1 MVLAVGESLATEPLV
16 SVIVPVY
23 NAAMY
28 LDECLAS
35 ICGQTHRNLE
45 IIVVDDGSTDD
56 TPEIIRR
63 FSSVDSRVSVL
74 TQQNKYAGVA
84 RNNGFSQ
91 AQGEYVIFLDADDV
105 FESTMIERM
114 IGRAEETCAD
124 VVVCKSV
131 ALDGRSGLRTPLSHA
146 LHDVDMGAVY
156 SGEDLSDRL
165 FQFCVGWP
173 WDKLYRAEF
182 IRQTGL
188 RFQGLRTTN
197 DAYFVFLS
205 LVLASRI
212 AFVNEA
218 FVLHRVGNSES
229 LEGTRAK
236 SFDNALKAFE
246 AIGFAL
252 KERECYEAFS
262 RSFVNWILDFALWN
276 YSTLDPLSRHV
287 FLLRLRG
294 FARPWIPCGVDS
306 SYYLNE
312 ANARAAE
319 LLQADGDDLLECAF
333 RLEVERRK
341 REAEFEKREAEFKE
355 REAKL
360 IEGNR
365 LLRSENEHL
374 ARLVEEKERSLEL
387 IVGSTTYKTGKA
399 LMTIPCA
406 LKDLL
411 TGTSR

>member
-1 MVLAVGESLATEPLV
+1 MRRSLAAEPLV
-16 SVIVPVY
+16 SVVVPAY
-23 NAAMY
+23 NAARY

-45 IIVVDDGSTDD
+45 VIVVDDGSTDD
-56 TPEIIRR
+56 TPEIIQG
-63 FSSVDSRVSVL
+63 FSSADSRVSVL

-91 AQGEYVIFLDADDV
+91 ARGDYVIFLDADDV
-105 FESTMIERM
+105 FEPTMIEQM
-114 IGRAEETCAD
+114 VERAEEACAD
-124 VVVCKSV
+124 VVVCRSV

-146 LHDVDMGAVY
+146 LHDVDMAAVY
-156 SGEDLSDRL
+156 SGEDLGDRL

-182 IRQTGL
+182 VRQSGL

-205 LVLASRI
+205 LALANRI
-212 AFVNEA
+212 AFVDEA
-218 FVLHRVGNSES
+218 CVLHRVCNSES

-246 AIGFAL
+246 AIGSAL
-252 KERECYEAFS
+252 KERGCYETFS
-262 RSFVNWILDFALWN
+262 RSFVNWMLDFALWN
-276 YSTLDPLSRHV
+276 YSTLDPLPRHA
-287 FLLRLRG
+287 FLLRLRE
-294 FARPWIPCGVDS
+294 FARPWIPCEVGG

-312 ANARAAE
+312 ANAHTAE
-319 LLQADGDDLLECAF
+319 LLQADGDDLLKCAF
-333 RLEVERRK
+333 RLEVERQKREVEFEEREAELKK
-341 REAEFEKREAEFKE
+341 REAE
-355 REAKL
+355 L
-360 IEGNR
+360 IERNC
-365 LLRSENEHL
+365 LLRDENERL
-374 ARLVEEKERSLEL
+374 TCLVEEKERSLES

-406 LKDLL
+406 LKDLA
-411 TGTSR
+411 TGAGR